1 MYKTKNMALNAYL
14 SLKGTKSGDIK
25 GSVTQKGREGKIM
38 VIAANHHITSP
49 RDLSS
54 GLPTNRRQHKP
65 LVITKEVDKSSPILY
80 NVLCTNETLSEVT
93 LEFWQASLRSS
104 GPGAGIETKYYTI
117 KLTNAHI
124 VDISL
129 NMLNNKNPDLVRYA
143 EYEEIAFVY
152 EKIEWTFVTGGIT
165 SSDTVI

>member
-1 MYKTKNMALNAYL
+1 MALNAYL
-14 SLKGTKSGDIK
+14 SLKGIKSGDIK

-38 VIAANHHITSP
+38 VIAANHHINSP

-54 GLPTNRRQHKP
+54 GLAINRRLHKP
-65 LVITKEVDKSSPILY
+65 LIITKEVDKSSPVLY
-80 NVLCTNETLSEVT
+80 NVLCTNENLSEVL
-93 LEFWQASLRSS
+93 LEFWQASVQGARA
-104 GPGAGIETKYYTI
+104 GAGTETKYYTI

-129 NMLNNKNPDLVRYA
+129 NMLNNKNPELVRYA
-143 EYEEIAFVY
+143 EYEEVAFVY

-165 SSDTVI
+165 ASDSVV

>member
-1 MYKTKNMALNAYL
+1 
-14 SLKGTKSGDIK
+14 
-25 GSVTQKGREGKIM
+25 
-38 VIAANHHITSP
+38 
-49 RDLSS
+49 
-54 GLPTNRRQHKP
+54 
-65 LVITKEVDKSSPILY
+65 
-80 NVLCTNETLSEVT
+80 
-93 LEFWQASLRSS
+93 
-104 GPGAGIETKYYTI
+104 
-117 KLTNAHI
+117 